1 LIIGFCRN
9 DRERRKRWLLTSLS
23 GLLLSLSFPPSPFT
37 PLAFIGLV
45 PLLIA
50 DQSLR
55 DQFGGA
61 QRRKIFSLAFNTFF
75 IWNVCTTWW
84 VLNTSFLPGIFAN
97 AANAALM
104 ACVFVL
110 FHQARTVLPTRLHP
124 YAFASLWIAFE
135 YLHMN
140 WEASW
145 PWLTFGNTF
154 AQYPSW
160 IQWYEVTGVFGGSVW
175 ILLANYWIY
184 NWYNSNPRAGMK
196 LLLVAAWIVLPISW
210 SVWRYLTFSETPDKI
225 EIVIVQPNYEPHYE
239 KFRVP
244 QQQQLER
251 FLVLARSALTDSTDY
266 LVFPE
271 TSFGFIVLNEI
282 EDDYRIRA
290 LRELAAEYPGLHI
303 VTGLESYRIH
313 AAKPDLKS
321 IRVVQDRNNRVD
333 VYLDVQNS
341 AVQIDQQDSMQVY
354 FKSKLVP
361 GAEQFPFRNILAFLK
376 PLVDMLQGSVAG
388 LTTQGTRDVFVSPE
402 GAVAPVIC
410 YESVYG
416 EYVGGY
422 IHNGADLI
430 FIMTNDGWWDETPGH
445 IQHLKLGAL
454 RAIEHRRPIARS
466 ANTGI
471 SCFIT
476 ARGEIL
482 QPTKY
487 GEAVAIR
494 GTVAPAKEITVYTR
508 WGDIIARVSVI
519 LAVLLLALTV
529 TRTLVPLKD

>member
-1 LIIGFCRN
+1 
-9 DRERRKRWLLTSLS
+9 
-23 GLLLSLSFPPSPFT
+23 
-37 PLAFIGLV
+37 
-45 PLLIA
+45 
-50 DQSLR
+50 
-55 DQFGGA
+55 
-61 QRRKIFSLAFNTFF
+61 
-75 IWNVCTTWW
+75 
-84 VLNTSFLPGIFAN
+84 
-97 AANAALM
+97 
-104 ACVFVL
+104 
-110 FHQARTVLPTRLHP
+110 
-124 YAFASLWIAFE
+124 
-135 YLHMN
+135 
-140 WEASW
+140 
-145 PWLTFGNTF
+145 
-154 AQYPSW
+154 
-160 IQWYEVTGVFGGSVW
+160 
-175 ILLANYWIY
+175 
-184 NWYNSNPRAGMK
+184 
-196 LLLVAAWIVLPISW
+196 
-210 SVWRYLTFSETPDKI
+210 
-225 EIVIVQPNYEPHYE
+225 
-239 KFRVP
+239 
-244 QQQQLER
+244 
-251 FLVLARSALTDSTDY
+251 
-266 LVFPE
+266 
-271 TSFGFIVLNEI
+271 
-282 EDDYRIRA
+282 